1 MSDKNMDVMRVR
13 VTFGKD
19 KPGDLE
25 FRRAYGISTTI
36 GRGESKGYDYRVLR
50 GLDVKKGD
58 FVVVETPH
66 HGLTVVT
73 VAEDPTEEAGLNTAS
88 LKWVIDKVDM
98 ASYKEMMERA
108 ERKRVLTA
116 RLDTLANEA
125 RKRIDY
131 AALFANNEDA
141 MALLKELESLG

>member
-1 MSDKNMDVMRVR
+1 MSDKNMDVLRVR

-25 FRRAYGISTTI
+25 YRRSYGIVSVTT
-36 GRGESKGYDYRVLR
+36 RESKPYDYRVLR

-116 RLDTLANEA
+116 RLDNLANEA

-131 AALFANNEDA
+131 ASLFANNEDA
-141 MALLKELESLG
+141 MALLKELEGLG